1 MRFIAATSVLSL
13 ALAAAGCQTPVAPGP
28 ESGISVGQGAQDLQG
43 VQTRATGGGHYTIP
57 GGIDLGFSFSALML
71 PNGRAEGNF
80 RHHGVADGELIDF
93 KAEVTCLSV
102 DAVNHRAW
110 IGGVIT
116 ENRSTHPQFMTAVH
130 QVGHDIWFRVQDN
143 GPGRPMR
150 PPMSPRLSV
159 SKPWRSR
166 LRSSIAPR
174 SRGERTTSG
183 RWRATSQSHPR
194 PDVDGQ
200 RTNLPV
206 RRIRFRPREWRD
218 ATMGRVGRH
227 SSQWSVRRSIR
238 TIELIALDYGVV
250 VAFCSSSIFSRSRAE
265 NPAISA
271 SLAPDALIAARSCS
285 SVNWDA
291 RRENQRACSTGTLL
305 IPPYPS

>member
-43 VQTRATGGGHYTIP
+43 VQTTATGGGHYTIP
-57 GGIDLGFSFSALML
+57 DGIDLGFSFSALML

-143 GPGRPMR
+143 GPG
-150 PPMSPRLSV
+150 
-159 SKPWRSR
+159 
-166 LRSSIAPR
+166 A
-174 SRGERTTSG
+174 GD
-183 RWRATSQSHPR
+183 AT
-194 PDVDGQ
+194 PDV
-200 RTNLPV
+200 TT
-206 RRIRFRPREWRD
+206 I
-218 ATMGRVGRH
+218 VGFE
-227 SSQWSVRRSIR
+227 
-238 TIELIALDYGVV
+238 T
-250 VAFCSSSIFSRSRAE
+250 VAIPSSIFYCTTQPWRTNNVWPVAG
-265 NPAISA
+265 N
-271 SLAPDALIAARSCS
+271 LIVS
-285 SVNWDA
+285 
-291 RRENQRACSTGTLL
+291 
-305 IPPYPS
+305 P